1 METKEKR
8 PERTLIDSQGREIPV
23 KVIDKEI
30 VRRDSVVRKV
40 MERAIRLNERLEADK
55 AKMIEELASYLDD
68 LAKRN
73 GLEWKGNAELLC
85 FDESMKVEVRYR
97 ERIQFGIELQL
108 AKQKIDECLKEWT
121 TDSND
126 NLKAIISEA
135 FQVDKKGEIAK
146 HRILALRRYN
156 IQDETWKEAMEL
168 IDRAIQVTSTKQY
181 IAIYTRKQDGSYE
194 QVVLNFSAL

>member
-1 METKEKR
+1 MSKPTTAKV
-8 PERTLIDSQGREIPV
+8 LVDSQGREFPTSIIDRELV
-23 KVIDKEI
+23 K
-30 VRRDSVVRKV
+30 RDALVGRIADRALKLQ
-40 MERAIRLNERLEADK
+40 ERILADK
-55 AKMIEELASYLDD
+55 RKMVDDLDKYLDD
-68 LAKRN
+68 FARRN
-73 GLEWKGNAELLC
+73 GLKWRGNAELIN

-97 ERIQFGIELQL
+97 ERIQFGVELQL

-121 TDSND
+121 TDSNA

-181 IAIYTRKQDGSYE
+181 IAIYTRKDDGSYE

>member
-1 METKEKR
+1 MPKSNTPR
-8 PERTLIDSQGREIPV
+8 VLVDSQGREFPASI
-23 KVIDKEI
+23 IDKEL
-30 VRRDSVVRKV
+30 VRRDALVNRIA
-40 MERAIRLNERLEADK
+40 ERARKLQERIVADK
-55 AKMIEELASYLDD
+55 QKMVEELDKYLDE
-68 LAKRN
+68 LARRN
-73 GLEWKGNAELLC
+73 GLKWRGNAELVN

-97 ERIQFGIELQL
+97 ERIQFGVELQL

-121 TDSND
+121 SDSNA

-156 IQDETWKEAMEL
+156 IQDTTWKEALEL
-168 IDRAIQVTSTKQY
+168 IDKAIQVTSTKQY
-181 IAIYTRKQDGSYE
+181 IAIYTKRDDGSYE

>member
-1 METKEKR
+1 MPKSNTSKI
-8 PERTLIDSQGREIPV
+8 LVDSKGREFPASI
-23 KVIDKEI
+23 IDKEL
-30 VRRDSVVRKV
+30 VKRDTLVGRIA
-40 MERAIRLNERLEADK
+40 ERAKKLQERIIADK
-55 AKMIEELASYLDD
+55 QKMVEELDKYLDD

-73 GLEWKGNAELLC
+73 GLKWRGNAELVN
-85 FDESMKVEVRYR
+85 FDESMKVEIRYR
-97 ERIQFGIELQL
+97 ERIQFGVELQL

-121 TDSND
+121 TDSNA

-156 IQDETWKEAMEL
+156 IQDNTWKEAMEL

-181 IAIYTRKQDGSYE
+181 IAIYTKREDGTYE
-194 QVVLNFSAL
+194 QVVLNFSSL